1 MRSNDFHLIFI
12 MVGRWN
18 WCMVQQRPNLMMLQ
32 IRVLFDKSTLKRF
45 LTLGKEL
52 WGKLKDKIFLRLK
65 FTAQIL
71 EKNI

>member
-1 MRSNDFHLIFI
+1 
-12 MVGRWN
+12 
-18 WCMVQQRPNLMMLQ
+18 MLQ

-45 LTLGKEL
+45 LTLGEEL
-52 WGKLKDKIFLRLK
+52 WGKLKDKIFLRLE